1 MSFSIDYIEISLTDK
16 NILKESSHLY
26 KNLYTENDL
35 GKQKKFFL
43 NDYYEYSET
52 EELKKNENNLNS
64 DLFFD
69 KNINIQLIVGKNG
82 SGKSTLM
89 DLMYGAINN
98 FAYMFER
105 GKNRPGAE
113 KLYFILNLY
122 VNIYFSISNSNT
134 HNGEYVL
141 ICKNE
146 TVQLKKD
153 SEIIKN
159 FSLDKNPETDSKND
173 NDIIQLVESF
183 FYTIVTNYSMQ
194 SFIYSNYSG
203 QTKEYDSHL
212 NKTIDSKTKRYWI
225 NSIFHK
231 NDGYITPIVL
241 NPYRYDGFI
250 NCQNELELSKDRLA
264 TLFIYAQQENKKLF
278 PPYSFYNM
286 TFRLK
291 ENCLIKKYN
300 RIYSRLNKNTEYE
313 LKKDDDVLYLLNNKI
328 IGILTKRFNFSN
340 SKSNL
345 KKIGICY
352 LILKIIDITLKYS
365 NYIKYTDVISFDKKE
380 LIIKND
386 ASFGELLNKIKQ
398 DNTHITK
405 KIRRVVNFLRL
416 DDSKFNNKHIFSWN
430 DYTSKIS
437 KFYKKSGLTEDN
449 KNLMDKYP
457 FIDGTVDSFKS
468 PLDIDNYIPPS
479 IFDYEL
485 ILNKESEEEHI
496 NYNSLSSGELQL
508 LQTLSV
514 HAYHIENILSVDGD
528 DRPKYR
534 CLNLVFDEIE
544 MCFHPEYQRQFV
556 QRLINMLTTISHNQA
571 SNKDEVFF
579 NIIIITHSPF
589 ILSDIPKEKVLF
601 MENGK
606 QVSKKL
612 NTFAGNIGEMMYESF
627 FLDSTIGEFAENKI
641 KRLIKEKKDEDNIKE
656 LIGDIVIKSLL
667 KESLH

>member
-1 MSFSIDYIEISLTDK
+1 M
-16 NILKESSHLY
+16 
-26 KNLYTENDL
+26 
-35 GKQKKFFL
+35 
-43 NDYYEYSET
+43 
-52 EELKKNENNLNS
+52 NS

-122 VNIYFSISNSNT
+122 VNIHFSISNSNT

-264 TLFIYAQQENKKLF
+264 TLFIYSKQENKKLF
-278 PPYSFYNM
+278 DPYSFYNM

-291 ENCLIKKYN
+291 EDCLIK
-300 RIYSRLNKNTEYE
+300 NT
-313 LKKDDDVLYLLNNKI
+313 I
-328 IGILTKRFNFSN
+328 
-340 SKSNL
+340 
-345 KKIGICY
+345 
-352 LILKIIDITLKYS
+352 
-365 NYIKYTDVISFDKKE
+365 
-380 LIIKND
+380 
-386 ASFGELLNKIKQ
+386 
-398 DNTHITK
+398 
-405 KIRRVVNFLRL
+405 
-416 DDSKFNNKHIFSWN
+416 
-430 DYTSKIS
+430 
-437 KFYKKSGLTEDN
+437 
-449 KNLMDKYP
+449 
-457 FIDGTVDSFKS
+457 
-468 PLDIDNYIPPS
+468 
-479 IFDYEL
+479 
-485 ILNKESEEEHI
+485 
-496 NYNSLSSGELQL
+496 
-508 LQTLSV
+508 
-514 HAYHIENILSVDGD
+514 
-528 DRPKYR
+528 
-534 CLNLVFDEIE
+534 
-544 MCFHPEYQRQFV
+544 
-556 QRLINMLTTISHNQA
+556 
-571 SNKDEVFF
+571 
-579 NIIIITHSPF
+579 
-589 ILSDIPKEKVLF
+589 
-601 MENGK
+601 
-606 QVSKKL
+606 
-612 NTFAGNIGEMMYESF
+612 
-627 FLDSTIGEFAENKI
+627 
-641 KRLIKEKKDEDNIKE
+641 
-656 LIGDIVIKSLL
+656 
-667 KESLH
+667 